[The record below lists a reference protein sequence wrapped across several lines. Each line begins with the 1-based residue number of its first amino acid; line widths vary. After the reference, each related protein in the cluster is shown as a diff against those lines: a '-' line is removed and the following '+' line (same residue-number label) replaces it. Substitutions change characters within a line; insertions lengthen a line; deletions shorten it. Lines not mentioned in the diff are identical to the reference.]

1 MPFCKTPGNVQCT
14 PPSVVYPQPA
24 CRKSELML
32 LNCLQAIIILLPS
45 VGFTAM
51 DGSFAQLPRML
62 LPLASTFAWKLVN
75 TPNCEI
81 IRGEVSIFRG
91 GAGGM
96 LYFSRG
102 SFRGS
107 LRIGASVCAET
118 LVIESIQ
125 VKPRHRLA
133 AETVEDFIEWIEVVK
148 CEALNRQATCK
159 SRTWNL

>member
-51 DGSFAQLPRML
+51 DGSFAQSLRML

-81 IRGEVSIFRG
+81 LRGEVSIFRG

-96 LYFSRG
+96 LYFS
-102 SFRGS
+102 SGS
-107 LRIGASVCAET
+107 LNGCLRMGASVCAET
-118 LVIESIQ
+118 LARASG
-125 VKPRHRLA
+125 RSS
-133 AETVEDFIEWIEVVK
+133 TV
-148 CEALNRQATCK
+148 AN
-159 SRTWNL
+159 S